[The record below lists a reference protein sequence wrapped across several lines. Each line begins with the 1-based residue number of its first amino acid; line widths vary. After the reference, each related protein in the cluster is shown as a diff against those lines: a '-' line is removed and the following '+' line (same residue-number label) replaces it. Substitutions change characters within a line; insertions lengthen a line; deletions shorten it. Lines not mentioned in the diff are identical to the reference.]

1 MILSEA
7 HRFLFVKGVKV
18 GGTSVEIALSTI
30 CGPED
35 IVTPITPIDEL
46 KRLEIDAG
54 ARNYSGDRT
63 AELAYLESLRRTAVS
78 DLAKVAIPSTPY
90 YNHIPLRD
98 ILRLRGRD
106 AL

>member
-18 GGTSVEIALSTI
+18 GGTSVEIALSTV

-46 KRLEIDAG
+46 KRLETGAG
-54 ARNYSGDRT
+54 ARNYSNDRAAERTLPGGVTEDSRIGSRNVRNGPGDLFQSHVTSRHSST
-63 AELAYLESLRRTAVS
+63 AT
-78 DLAKVAIPSTPY
+78 
-90 YNHIPLRD
+90 
-98 ILRLRGRD
+98 
-106 AL
+106 